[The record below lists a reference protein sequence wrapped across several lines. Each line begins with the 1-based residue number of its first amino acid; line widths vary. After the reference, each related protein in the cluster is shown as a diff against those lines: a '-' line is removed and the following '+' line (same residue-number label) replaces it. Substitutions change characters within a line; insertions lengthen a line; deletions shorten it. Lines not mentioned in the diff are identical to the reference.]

1 MKAVYAHGDQW
12 RRDSG
17 PVALPTSE
25 ATMFDFQRYHGGALV
40 LYALRQVVGAATF
53 QQIER
58 AWVSTYEG
66 RSASTDDFIALAS
79 RVSGR
84 DLESFLRAWVY
95 GTKTPPMPGHP
106 DWKVDPV
113 VATAAPGALS
123 APAAAA
129 LRAN

>member
-1 MKAVYAHGDQW
+1 
-12 RRDSG
+12 
-17 PVALPTSE
+17 
-25 ATMFDFQRYHGGALV
+25 V

-66 RSASTDDFIALAS
+66 KSASTDDFIALAS

-84 DLESFLRAWVY
+84 DVTGFLRDWVY

-106 DWKVDPV
+106 DWV
-113 VATAAPGALS
+113 VIPAGATTNARALAAPASQLRI
-123 APAAAA
+123 PAK
-129 LRAN
+129 L